1 MARQPKLTSRKGDAT
16 ANVRMDSVN
25 PTAISQYFD
34 LLDEV
39 LTKYNIKND
48 PGRIYNV
55 DETGM
60 PLDHCPPKIIT
71 KRGQKK
77 VRYRTSGNKS
87 QITVI
92 GCVSAAG
99 HAIAP
104 LSSTLS
110 H

>member
-1 MARQPKLTSRKGDAT
+1 M
-16 ANVRMDSVN
+16 NVHTDSAN

-39 LTKYNIKND
+39 LTNYNLKDD

-60 PLDHCPPKIIT
+60 PLDHRPPKIIT

-77 VRYRTSGNKS
+77 VHYCTSGNKS

-92 GCVSAAG
+92 GCISAAG

-104 LSSTLS
+104 FVIFNAKSLNKEWTVG
-110 H
+110 